1 MKKLIFLTAILL
13 TVGMSSAAM
22 AEILT
27 LPLGAT
33 YIKFDNREQ
42 ISAVGNAITAPSG
55 AKEQNWGVFI
65 ASSISKGDLSTDPQ
79 NFDPGTDPSDSIWS
93 ALFGGIPVAGEI
105 TGIFWG
111 IQAAAPPP
119 GVALASQG
127 GKIRFYFD
135 ETPDASLAAA
145 MPSDRTAD
153 DTFTNFT
160 DGTLLAELDFK
171 PGGVAPA
178 PITIVG
184 SATPSGGGFAGVADS
199 FADVV
204 DTDSDGDIDA
214 DDGAWAPY
222 LAGKYFPTLF
232 GAGNADLKFRNGY
245 SSPGQPTGHPWDAMG
260 SITVGTDTIPVP
272 IFGAQSTDPA
282 RAYVVPEP
290 TTLLLVGLGLFGLA
304 GIGRKKYLKK

>member
-1 MKKLIFLTAILL
+1 MKKLILLTAILL

-27 LPLGAT
+27 LELGAT

-145 MPSDRTAD
+145 MPSDRDPLSVGD
-153 DTFTNFT
+153 DAAFTGFT
-160 DGTLLAELDFK
+160 EGTLLAELAFL
-171 PGGVAPA
+171 PGGIGPA
-178 PITIVG
+178 PVTIVG
-184 SATPSGGGFAGVADS
+184 TVTPGGGGFTGVANS
-199 FADVV
+199 YANVV
-204 DTDSDGDIDA
+204 DIDSDGDIDA
-214 DDGAWAPY
+214 DDGVWAPY
-222 LAGKYFPTLF
+222 LAG
-232 GAGNADLKFRNGY
+232 
-245 SSPGQPTGHPWDAMG
+245 
-260 SITVGTDTIPVP
+260 
-272 IFGAQSTDPA
+272 
-282 RAYVVPEP
+282 
-290 TTLLLVGLGLFGLA
+290 
-304 GIGRKKYLKK
+304 